1 MPEDS
6 QKTAWEA
13 VQSLEAINQELE
25 RAAAPL
31 QAGRHLRF

>member
-13 VQSLEAINQELE
+13 VQSLETINQELA

-31 QAGRHLRF
+31 QAGRRFRF